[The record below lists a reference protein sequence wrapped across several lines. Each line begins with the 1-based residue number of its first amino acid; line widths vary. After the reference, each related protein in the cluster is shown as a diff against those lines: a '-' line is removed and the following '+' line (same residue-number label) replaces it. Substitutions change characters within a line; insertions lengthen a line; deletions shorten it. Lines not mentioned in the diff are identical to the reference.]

1 MFDFALLAG
10 AATEAVHA
18 AAEHH
23 EAPTAL
29 WLTPGGWVAAAMVA
43 VFLVM
48 LRAKVPAIVAG
59 MLDKQIADIRA
70 QLDQA
75 ARLRAEAEALKAEY
89 DKKLAGAAKDAE
101 ALRAAA
107 DTEARQI
114 VAKAKSDAE
123 ALIARRGKSAE
134 EKIAAAE
141 RNAVA
146 ELRARTAEAAAQAAR
161 GLIAK
166 NHNASADKALVDQAI
181 AGI

>member
-1 MFDFALLAG
+1 MS
-10 AATEAVHA
+10 
-18 AAEHH
+18 
-23 EAPTAL
+23 
-29 WLTPGGWVAAAMVA
+29 
-43 VFLVM
+43 M
-48 LRAKVPAIVAG
+48 LQGKI
-59 MLDKQIADIRA
+59 
-70 QLDQA
+70 
-75 ARLRAEAEALKAEY
+75 
-89 DKKLAGAAKDAE
+89 
-101 ALRAAA
+101 
-107 DTEARQI
+107 QI